1 MTSKVRVEGLWSY
14 PIKSGLGV
22 SLEEARF
29 TRDGIIDDRRFALCD
44 LEGHFVSLRSCPELF
59 QLGCRPCEA
68 GWVLSWGDELGPTLQ
83 MPDATDSRLDF
94 KIWGDVV
101 DVGVMAADS
110 NRWLSDKTGRPLRLV
125 AFDER
130 SSRIVDPTYAP
141 PGTSTMLSDG
151 FPVLLT
157 TLESHRQLDDWA
169 GTQQAV
175 ERMRPNLVVSGGAPF
190 EEDSW
195 VRLEGPEVTIE
206 LVKPCARCV
215 ATTVDPKT
223 GRRGPEPLR
232 TLSVHRKVG
241 KEVMFGQNAIVVHEG
256 IVRVGEVLTIVKRR

>member
-1 MTSKVRVEGLWSY
+1 MEALWSY

-22 SLEEARF
+22 SLETARF
-29 TRDGIIDDRRFALCD
+29 TKDGIKDDRRFALCD

-59 QLGCRPCEA
+59 QLGCRPCDA
-68 GWVLSWGDELGPTLQ
+68 GWMLSWGDEPGPTFQ
-83 MPDATDSRLDF
+83 MPDALSSRLDF

-101 DVGVMAADS
+101 DVGLMDTGCS
-110 NRWLSDKTGRPLRLV
+110 QWLSDKTGRKLQMV
-125 AFDER
+125 VFDAR
-130 SSRIVDPTYAP
+130 SSRIVDPTYTP
-141 PGTSTMLSDG
+141 LGTSTMLSDG

-157 TLESHRQLDDWA
+157 TVESHRQLDDWA
-169 GTQQAV
+169 GTEQAV
-175 ERMRPNLVVSGGAPF
+175 ERMRPNLMVSGGTPF

-223 GRRGPEPLR
+223 GQRGAEPLR

-241 KEVMFGQNAIVVHEG
+241 KEVMFGQNAIVVQEG
-256 IVRVGEVLTIVKRR
+256 IVRVGEVLTIVNRR